1 MTSGLIDDLCG
12 RCLGAMRDHGYT
24 AVMTALRTH
33 SSTPA
38 VNSGW
43 AALDAELDI
52 WQSAGRTASFWWRDD
67 DAVADTPALN
77 RFLDLAEGMPIALA
91 VIPRECESG
100 LADRLKD
107 LPSVTVLQH
116 GWQHTN
122 HAPAGERKCEF
133 GAHRPM
139 SERLHELRLGRER
152 LQSLFG
158 AGALGVLVPPWN
170 RIAPDLPA
178 RLPEIG
184 ITGLSVKGARLVA
197 APSSGLRTV
206 NVHADLVDW
215 RGSRGFIGETTA
227 LDLVLRHL
235 RSRFFGTADTE
246 EPTGILTHHL
256 VQDAATERFLRR
268 LVATVRQHTAACFV
282 PIPSLFPIS

>member
-1 MTSGLIDDLCG
+1 
-12 RCLGAMRDHGYT
+12 MRDLGYT
-24 AVMTALRTH
+24 PAMIALRTH
-33 SSTPA
+33 SSTPT
-38 VNSGW
+38 VDSGW
-43 AALDAELDI
+43 AALEVELDI

-67 DAVADTPALN
+67 DAVTDTPALN
-77 RFLDLAEGMPIALA
+77 RLLDLAEGMPIALA
-91 VIPRECESG
+91 VIPRECEPG
-100 LADRLKD
+100 LADRLAG
-107 LPSVTVLQH
+107 LPSVAVLQH

-122 HAPAGERKCEF
+122 HAPAGQRKCELD
-133 GAHRPM
+133 ANRPM
-139 SERLHELRLGRER
+139 SERLHELRLGRDR

-158 AGALGVLVPPWN
+158 PRALAVLVPPWN

-184 ITGLSVKGARLVA
+184 ITGLSVKGARQVA

-215 RGSRGFIGETTA
+215 RGSHGFIGETTA

-235 RSRFFGTADTE
+235 RSRFFGTVDTE

-256 VQDAATERFLRR
+256 VQDSATERFLCR
-268 LVATVRQHTAACFV
+268 LVATLRQHAAACFV